1 MSDDEYW
8 MPLRNISPDCFAC
21 GPHNHEGLHMTFAT
35 NGERIRGHVTI
46 PEHVRG
52 WSHLSHGGV
61 TTTILDEAMAWAC
74 IYFREQFPLT
84 REIKVRFSKPV
95 FIGDQLTVY
104 SWVGEEKGK
113 RQLMLHAEI
122 RNLDGELMATAEG
135 DFAPFTPEQFA
146 KMELVPLPDLHALEA
161 MFQSVQPYQRP

>member
-1 MSDDEYW
+1 MEQQEYW

-35 NGERIRGHVTI
+35 NGERIRARVTI

-52 WSHLSHGGV
+52 WSRLAHGGV

-84 REIKVRFSKPV
+84 REIRVKFSKPV
-95 FIGDQLTVY
+95 FIGDELEVL
-104 SWVGEEKGK
+104 SWVGEEVSSRK
-113 RQLMLHAEI
+113 LILHAEM
-122 RNLDGELMATAEG
+122 RNLQGDLMAAAEG
-135 DFAPFTPEQFA
+135 DFAPFTPERFA
-146 KMELVPLPDLHALEA
+146 RMELVPLPDLQALEA
-161 MFQSVQPYQRP
+161 MFQSVQPYRRP